1 MRIRVIPEGGLSP
14 APPEFMLLPINLDE
28 LIESV
33 FVSPMA
39 EAWFK
44 DIVVDVLKKYGL
56 NKEVFHSALNDK
68 ALY

>member
-1 MRIRVIPEGGLSP
+1 
-14 APPEFMLLPINLDE
+14 MLLPVDLDV

-39 EAWFK
+39 ETWFK
-44 DIVVDVLKKYGL
+44 ALVVDVLQKYGL
-56 NKEVFHSALNDK
+56 NKEVFHSALDDK